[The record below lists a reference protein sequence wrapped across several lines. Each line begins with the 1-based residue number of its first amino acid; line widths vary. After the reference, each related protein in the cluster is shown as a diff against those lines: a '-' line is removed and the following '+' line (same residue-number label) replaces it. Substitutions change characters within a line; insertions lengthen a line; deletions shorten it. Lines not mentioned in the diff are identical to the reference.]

1 MLLDCDTFVKSI
13 LSAMW
18 MLNDL
23 PRSMRR
29 ELNSQLGVIWLLISD
44 PKCFPSLTFTPEQ
57 QQHICKALSAYD
69 DKYTYHALLQTENL
83 KVKKMEEAETPDDAP
98 SPPPTV

>member
-13 LSAMW
+13 LTAMW

-23 PRSMRR
+23 PRSMRE

-57 QQHICKALSAYD
+57 QQCVCEALSAYD
-69 DKYTYHALLQTENL
+69 DKYTYQTLLQTENL
-83 KVKKMEEAETPDDAP
+83 KVKKMEEAETPDDTLI
-98 SPPPTV
+98 PPTTG